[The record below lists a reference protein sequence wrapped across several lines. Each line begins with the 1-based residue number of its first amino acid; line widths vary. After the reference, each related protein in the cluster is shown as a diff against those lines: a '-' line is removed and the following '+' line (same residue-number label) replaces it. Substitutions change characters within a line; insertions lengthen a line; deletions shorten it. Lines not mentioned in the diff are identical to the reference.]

1 MAMVY
6 FNAQNTQRRA
16 SGRASDY
23 GYGKSG
29 YGYDKSSYGYNSYQY
44 ADAISDKSDFGYD
57 NYQYADATTGKIV
70 PYIESYDIRYR

>member
-1 MAMVY
+1 MAFTY

-29 YGYDKSSYGYNSYQY
+29 YGYGYDKSDFGYSNYQY

-57 NYQYADATTGKIV
+57 NYQYADAVAGKIF
-70 PYIESYDIRYR
+70 

>member
-1 MAMVY
+1 MAFTY
-6 FNAQNTQRRA
+6 FTQNTQRRA

-29 YGYDKSSYGYNSYQY
+29 YGYGYDKSGYGYGYDKSDFGYSNY

-57 NYQYADATTGKIV
+57 NYQYADAVAGKIF
-70 PYIESYDIRYR
+70 